1 MALRLVRWLVL
12 LLVLA
17 VIGGWALMGWR
28 GPLLPAYRVV
38 SAPLQQNVVATG
50 RVAAVSSAKV
60 GSEVVGVVRD
70 VYVEEGDV
78 VAAGQVLVQLRD
90 DDPLARVREGRAAL
104 EHLAVARRPQAEARL
119 RQAQARLE
127 QAQREAQR
135 RKVLLAANAIPRE
148 SKEQADQA
156 LATAQADA
164 EQVRLEVQSLQEGQT
179 EEIILRQRLLAAEA
193 ALQKTTLR
201 AGSNGTVVRRQ
212 VEPGDL
218 VQPGAVLLEV
228 ARAGEIEI
236 IVPVDERN
244 LNVLALDQPA
254 VVIPDAYPD
263 RAFDARVKEIAPA
276 IDPQRG
282 TVDVRL
288 RIADPPDY
296 LRTDMTVTATVRTG
310 EREAAIVVP
319 NDALGT
325 LPSGDLF
332 VWQARD
338 GRARRVPV
346 QTGLRGVAF
355 TEITQGLQA
364 GDTVVLGTGLDD
376 GQRIRTT
383 PLDRAAPASQGPSVR
398 RETPMK
404 FN

>member
-201 AGSNGTVVRRQ
+201 AGSNGAVVRRQ

-244 LNVLALDQPA
+244 LNVLALDQ
-254 VVIPDAYPD
+254 
-263 RAFDARVKEIAPA
+263 
-276 IDPQRG
+276 
-282 TVDVRL
+282 
-288 RIADPPDY
+288 
-296 LRTDMTVTATVRTG
+296 
-310 EREAAIVVP
+310 
-319 NDALGT
+319 
-325 LPSGDLF
+325 S
-332 VWQARD
+332 
-338 GRARRVPV
+338 RR
-346 QTGLRGVAF
+346 
-355 TEITQGLQA
+355 
-364 GDTVVLGTGLDD
+364 
-376 GQRIRTT
+376 
-383 PLDRAAPASQGPSVR
+383 
-398 RETPMK
+398 
-404 FN
+404 